1 MELERRGIPTVT
13 VCSHLFQRLGNVER
27 RSLGMPALPM
37 AIAPHPIGGVAP
49 ETAAA
54 KADALFETI
63 VAGLTLPRPS

>member
-27 RSLGMPALPM
+27 RSLGMPDLPM
-37 AIAPHPIGGVAP
+37 AIAPHPIGGVPAA
-49 ETAAA
+49 TALA

-63 VAGLTLPRPS
+63 VTGLTRR

>member
-27 RSLGMPALPM
+27 RSLGMPDLPM
-37 AIAPHPIGGVAP
+37 AIAPHPIGGLPA

-54 KADALFETI
+54 KADALFEI
-63 VAGLTLPRPS
+63 VVAGLTQP